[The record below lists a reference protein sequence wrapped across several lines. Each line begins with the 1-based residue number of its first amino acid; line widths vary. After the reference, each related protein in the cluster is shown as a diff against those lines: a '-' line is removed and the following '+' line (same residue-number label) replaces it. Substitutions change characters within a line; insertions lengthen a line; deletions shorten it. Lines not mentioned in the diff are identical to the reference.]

1 MSLPWLAWINNCC
14 GNFWSLLNNFV
25 ICLESVKQFCILSE
39 GKGWTDSTFKILILT
54 WICRQDSWCC
64 TRQARVIEGN
74 SWRGICKK
82 ETVAWISFQCKVLVT
97 LVTVGCEI
105 WHTLLSWKS
114 PLSESSMLI
123 EWACLGQEVGLRGPA
138 ASLVFSKTLYSHSV
152 FQPEEKGSLLVFA
165 FICSNIFSHLN
176 RKKIV
181 ILILS
186 NLHLEILNCVM
197 KAYIG

>member
-1 MSLPWLAWINNCC
+1 MKEGDCLTVYTWTVKDTYWHHFPWLAWINNYC
-14 GNFWSLLNNFV
+14 GKF
-25 ICLESVKQFCILSE
+25 LESVKQFCILSE
-39 GKGWTDSTFKILILT
+39 GKGWTDNTFKTLILT

-82 ETVAWISFQCKVLVT
+82 ETVAWISFQYKVLVT
-97 LVTVGCEI
+97 LVTVDCEI
-105 WHTLLSWKS
+105 LRTLLSWKS

-138 ASLVFSKTLYSHSV
+138 ASLVFSKTLYSHSI

-165 FICSNIFSHLN
+165 FVCSHIFSHFN
-176 RKKIV
+176 KKK
-181 ILILS
+181 LS
-186 NLHLEILNCVM
+186 YLFFLT
-197 KAYIG
+197 YTWRY